1 MLVYEIILLPT
12 QWCVGLLGDVMKI
25 IKSYRDAAYSAA
37 LATDTVVDSAKF
49 VHGQCPTFL
58 DDAPEEVVNELN
70 EGFMLRYSETHPAKT
85 YCRIDGNVVEN
96 AKGKEK
102 IEVSIYF
109 AMSYT
114 AQAFGALR
122 NEDPQMHAIIKGWRD
137 AWSKYRSNRHGDL
150 KREIKRLIEGPRTR
164 TPIKT
169 FAEVVGDVLDG
180 MVTRCKNAKARGD
193 DTANLDLLHRQVAA
207 FKSVK

>member
-1 MLVYEIILLPT
+1 MLVYEIMLLPT

-70 EGFMLRYSETHPAKT
+70 EGFMLRYSETHPSKT

-109 AMSYT
+109 AMST
-114 AQAFGALR
+114 PLR
-122 NEDPQMHAIIKGWRD
+122 
-137 AWSKYRSNRHGDL
+137 
-150 KREIKRLIEGPRTR
+150 RLGLCGMKTR
-164 TPIKT
+164 RCMPLSR
-169 FAEVVGDVLDG
+169 GG
-180 MVTRCKNAKARGD
+180 VTRGQSIGRIA
-193 DTANLDLLHRQVAA
+193 TAI
-207 FKSVK
+207 

>member
-1 MLVYEIILLPT
+1 
-12 QWCVGLLGDVMKI
+12 MKI

-70 EGFMLRYSETHPAKT
+70 EALCLRYSETHPSKT

-96 AKGKEK
+96 AR
-102 IEVSIYF
+102 VRRRSR
-109 AMSYT
+109 SRST
-114 AQAFGALR
+114 LPCPTPLR
-122 NEDPQMHAIIKGWRD
+122 RLELCEMKTPQMHAIIKGWRD

>member
-1 MLVYEIILLPT
+1 
-12 QWCVGLLGDVMKI
+12 MKI

-70 EGFMLRYSETHPAKT
+70 EGFMLRYSETHPSKT

-137 AWSKYRSNRHGDL
+137 AWSKYQVESPRRFEAGDQAPHRGAAYPDTNQDL
-150 KREIKRLIEGPRTR
+150 RRG
-164 TPIKT
+164 
-169 FAEVVGDVLDG
+169 GG
-180 MVTRCKNAKARGD
+180 RCLGWYGHAMQECQGAW
-193 DTANLDLLHRQVAA
+193 
-207 FKSVK
+207 